1 MNPKALRIGIQQR
14 VLPAYRAEFFDLL
27 ADAYQGLVSVFSGE
41 ARPDEAL
48 GELADLKIAVQFRA
62 VNQHLFHGAAYLCN
76 QRGIHTWLKE
86 WDPQVLIL
94 EGNPRYISTIPAVS
108 WMHQRQRPV
117 IGWGLGA
124 PAKNNTRSALF
135 RALWKLFIKQFDYM
149 ITYSEQGKKEY
160 QALGIDEK
168 RIFVAPNSVARKPLY
183 PLPFR
188 DESTYRDGKPTIL
201 FVGRL
206 QARKRLE
213 YLFQACAD
221 LPVEIQPHIWIV
233 GDGQEREYFEVLAS
247 ALYADVTFHGALFG
261 IDLDPLFKQADL
273 FVLPGTGGLAVQQAM
288 SFGLPVMVGQADGTQ
303 SILVREN
310 NGWIIPPD
318 ADEHVFAVLLKEALS
333 NPQRLREM
341 GRESF
346 RIVQEE
352 VNVERMVAV
361 FQQAISI
368 ACEKKP

>member
-1 MNPKALRIGIQQR
+1 MNPTPIRIGIQQR
-14 VLPAYRAEFFDLL
+14 VLPAYRADFFDLL
-27 ADAYQGLVSVFSGE
+27 AEAYQGAVSVFSGE
-41 ARPDEAL
+41 ARADEAL
-48 GELADLKIAVQFRA
+48 GELAVLKTASQTQA
-62 VNQHLFHGAAYLCN
+62 ENQHLFQGAAYLCN
-76 QRGIHTWLKE
+76 QRGMHQWLQA
-86 WDPQVLIL
+86 WNPDVLIL
-94 EGNPRYISTIPAVS
+94 EANPRYLSTSPAIA
-108 WMHQRQRPV
+108 WMHRRRRPV

-124 PAKNNTRSALF
+124 PVNNNMRAALMKRF
-135 RALWKLFIKQFDYM
+135 WKIFIKQFDYL

-160 QALGIDEK
+160 QALGIDEN

-188 DESTYRDGKPTIL
+188 DETTYRDEKPTLL

-221 LPVEIQPHIWIV
+221 LPEALQPHIWIV

-261 IDLDPLFKQADL
+261 MDLDPLFKQADL

-303 SILVREN
+303 SVLVREN

-318 ADEHVFAVLLKEALS
+318 ADEKVFAAMLKEALS

-361 FQQAISI
+361 FEQAIST
-368 ACEKKP
+368 ACVKKS

>member
-1 MNPKALRIGIQQR
+1 MNQKPLRIGIQQR
-14 VLPAYRAEFFDLL
+14 VLPAYRADLFDLL
-27 ADAYQGLVSVFSGE
+27 AEAYQGALSVFSGE
-41 ARPDEAL
+41 ARPGEAL
-48 GELADLKIAVQFRA
+48 GELAILKIADQTQA
-62 VNQHLFHGAAYLCN
+62 ENQHFFHGNAYLCN
-76 QRGIHTWLKE
+76 QRGMRPWLQE
-86 WDPQVLIL
+86 WNPDVLIL
-94 EGNPRYISTIPAVS
+94 EANPRYLSTQAAVA
-108 WMHQRQRPV
+108 WMHRRNRPV

-124 PAKNNTRSALF
+124 PAKNNRYSGLMKGF
-135 RALWKLFIKQFDYM
+135 WKLFVKQFDYF
-149 ITYSEQGKKEY
+149 ITYSEQGRKEY
-160 QALGIDEK
+160 QALGIDK
-168 RIFVAPNSVARKPLY
+168 DRIFVAPNSVARKPLY

-188 DESTYRDGKPTIL
+188 NETTFRDGKPTLL

-213 YLFQACAD
+213 YLFQACAN
-221 LPVEIQPHIWIV
+221 LPKELQPHIWIV

-261 IDLDPLFKQADL
+261 MDLDPLFKQADL

-303 SILVREN
+303 SVLVREN

-318 ADEHVFAVLLKEALS
+318 ADEKVFTDLLKEALS

-361 FQQAISI
+361 FQQAIST
-368 ACEKKP
+368 ACEKKS